1 MKRIYLYALFLLF
14 SAASCGPRNSDKE
27 STSDSDIDAARN
39 FIQAALKG
47 NFNDAKKFMLN
58 DTENVE
64 KLDAASRIQRTPDE
78 KQGLWDASINIH
90 ERKLLNDSTSIIVY
104 SNSYYKNNRDTLKVI
119 KHDGNWLV
127 DFKYLFK
134 HDDPVAAPAK

>member
-1 MKRIYLYALFLLF
+1 MKRSYFCFLFLLF
-14 SAASCGPRNSDKE
+14 LLPSCLPDRSDKE
-27 STSDSDIDAARN
+27 ETSDSDIDAARN

-47 NFNDAKKFMLN
+47 NYNDAKKFMLN

-64 KLDAASRIQRTPDE
+64 RMDAASRIQRSPDE

-90 ERKLLNDSTSIIVY
+90 ERKLLNDSTSIIIY
-104 SNSYYKNNRDTLKVI
+104 SNSYYKDNKDTLKVV
-119 KHDGNWLV
+119 KRNGNWLV

-134 HDDPVAAPAK
+134 HDDSLPASGK

>member
-1 MKRIYLYALFLLF
+1 MKNFYFYVLFLLF
-14 SAASCGPRNSDKE
+14 LIPSCLPDNKE
-27 STSDSDIDAARN
+27 KETTSDSDIDAARN

-47 NFNDAKKFMLN
+47 NFDDAKVFMLN

-64 KLDAASRIQRTPDE
+64 QLDAAARIQRTPDE
-78 KQGLWDASINIH
+78 KQGLWGASINIH

-104 SNSYYKNNRDTLKVI
+104 SNSYYKNNRDTLKVVR
-119 KHDGNWLV
+119 HNGNWLV

-134 HDDPVAAPAK
+134 HDDAAAALRK